1 MNILKK
7 IFNITPPILKPIK
20 YTNSIEQ
27 IKSIKS
33 GRYLVIRKDGKMHF
47 EQFNGTGWAYNNN
60 VIEWYYIETK
70 DKN

>member
-1 MNILKK
+1 
-7 IFNITPPILKPIK
+7 
-20 YTNSIEQ
+20 
-27 IKSIKS
+27 
-33 GRYLVIRKDGKMHF
+33 MHF